1 MSEALKPRSY
11 VVRIKAEPGALL
23 LGGMKKFDCSR
34 IQDYEDAQATL
45 RAQLDNHE
53 GASGEIIPSFRLPDL
68 FRHCKGL
75 GAVTGKCPD
84 CGKVLAYEDVGEP
97 SLHDVLESL
106 GMDTRPGRF
115 GRKDI
120 IKGDEVL
127 FTGHAHEVW
136 EWLQETSQYESK
148 T

>member
-1 MSEALKPRSY
+1 MSAIKPRSY
-11 VVRIKAEPGALL
+11 VVRIHADGKMIHGL
-23 LGGMKKFDCSR
+23 KQFDCAR
-34 IQDYEDAQATL
+34 VQEYKDAEDIKA
-45 RAQLDNHE
+45 AQLDGNPD
-53 GASGEIIPSFRLPDL
+53 AWGEILPSFRLPDL
-68 FRHCKGL
+68 FRHCGKGL